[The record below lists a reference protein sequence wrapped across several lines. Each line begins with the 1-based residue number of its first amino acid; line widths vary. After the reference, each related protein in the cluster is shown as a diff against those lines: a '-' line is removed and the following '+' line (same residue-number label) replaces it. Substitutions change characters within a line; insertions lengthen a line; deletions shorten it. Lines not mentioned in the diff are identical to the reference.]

1 MENPS
6 DPKQLLKQ
14 NPRKGSDMASLLLGA
29 GLGYA
34 INMHLPLLADVTI
47 SCIFLILLS
56 RLRNRLKTPAQWW
69 GSIGLCSGSYLG
81 TASAMVMQ
89 MQRAGQEA
97 SAAYS
102 PSERLALVVILG
114 ITGVLAGRHI
124 GIDPH
129 AVEGRSISD
138 LLKSLSGTFTGVFGV
153 LVSIAFVF
161 NGLEEARALSSRL
174 TTTLTIIIL
183 GLVGPGWI
191 SHRLKTYQRNQ
202 PH

>member
-14 NPRKGSDMASLLLGA
+14 NPRKGADMAALLLGA

-34 INMHLPLLADVTI
+34 INLNLPLLADVTV

-69 GSIGLCSGSYLG
+69 GSIGLCSGSFLG
-81 TASAMVMQ
+81 TASSMVHE
-89 MQRAGQEA
+89 MQRADEA
-97 SAAYS
+97 ASAYS
-102 PSERLALVVILG
+102 PWERVALIVILG
-114 ITGVLAGRHI
+114 ITGVLAGRHV
-124 GIDPH
+124 GIDPN
-129 AVEGRSISD
+129 AVEGRSIGD
-138 LLKSLSGTFTGVFGV
+138 LLRSLSGTFTGVFGV
-153 LVSIAFVF
+153 LVAIAFVL
-161 NGLEEARALSSRL
+161 NGLEEARTLSSRL

>member
-1 MENPS
+1 MEKPS
-6 DPKQLLKQ
+6 DPQQLLKQ
-14 NPRKGSDMASLLLGA
+14 TPRRGADMVALILGA

-34 INMHLPLLADVTI
+34 INLNLPLLTDVTI

-69 GSIGLCSGSYLG
+69 GSIGLCSGSFLG
-81 TASAMVMQ
+81 TASSMVHE
-89 MQRAGQEA
+89 MQRASEA
-97 SAAYS
+97 AAAYS
-102 PSERLALVVILG
+102 LWERLALIVILG
-114 ITGVLAGRHI
+114 ITGVLAGRHV
-124 GIDPH
+124 GIDPD

-138 LLKSLSGTFTGVFGV
+138 LIRSLSGTFTGVFGV
-153 LVSIAFVF
+153 LVAIAFVF
-161 NGLEEARALSSRL
+161 NGLEEARTLSSRL

-191 SHRLKTYQRNQ
+191 SHRLKIYQRNH

>member
-81 TASAMVMQ
+81 TASAMVIQ
-89 MQRAGQEA
+89 LQQAGQEA
-97 SAAYS
+97 TVAYS

-124 GIDPH
+124 GIDPD
-129 AVEGRSISD
+129 AVEGRSIGD

-202 PH
+202 PN

>member
-1 MENPS
+1 MKTPI
-6 DPKQLLKQ
+6 DQKQLLKQ
-14 NPRKGSDMASLLLGA
+14 NPRKGADMASLLLGA

-34 INMHLPLLADVTI
+34 INLHLPLLADVTI

-56 RLRNRLKTPAQWW
+56 RLRNRLKTPSQWW
-69 GSIGLCSGSYLG
+69 GSIGLCSGSFLG
-81 TASAMVMQ
+81 TASSMVNE
-89 MQRAGQEA
+89 MQRGSEA
-97 SAAYS
+97 ASSYS
-102 PSERLALVVILG
+102 PWERLALIVILG
-114 ITGVLAGRHI
+114 ITGVLAGGRV
-124 GIDPH
+124 GIDPD
-129 AVEGRSISD
+129 AVEGRSIGD
-138 LLKSLSGTFTGVFGV
+138 LLRSLSGTFTGVFGV
-153 LVSIAFVF
+153 LVAIAFVF

>member
-6 DPKQLLKQ
+6 DPRQLLKQ
-14 NPRKGSDMASLLLGA
+14 NPRKGTDMAALLLGA
-29 GLGYA
+29 GIGYA
-34 INMHLPLLADVTI
+34 INLNLPLLTDVTI

-69 GSIGLCSGSYLG
+69 GSIGLCSGSFLG
-81 TASAMVMQ
+81 TASSMVNE
-89 MQRAGQEA
+89 MQRGSEA
-97 SAAYS
+97 ASSYS
-102 PSERLALVVILG
+102 PWERLALIVILG
-114 ITGVLAGRHI
+114 ITGVLAGRHV
-124 GIDPH
+124 GIDPD
-129 AVEGRSISD
+129 AVEGRSIGD
-138 LLKSLSGTFTGVFGV
+138 LIRSLSGTFTGVFGV
-153 LVSIAFVF
+153 LVAIAFVF
-161 NGLEEARALSSRL
+161 NGLEEARTLSSRL

>member
-1 MENPS
+1 MKTPI
-6 DPKQLLKQ
+6 DQKQLLKQ
-14 NPRKGSDMASLLLGA
+14 NPRKGADMASLLLGA

-34 INMHLPLLADVTI
+34 INLHLPLLADVTI

-56 RLRNRLKTPAQWW
+56 RLRNRLKTPSQWW
-69 GSIGLCSGSYLG
+69 GSIGLCSGSFLG
-81 TASAMVMQ
+81 TASSMVNE
-89 MQRAGQEA
+89 MQRGSEA
-97 SAAYS
+97 ASSYS
-102 PSERLALVVILG
+102 PWERLALIVILG
-114 ITGVLAGRHI
+114 ITGVLAGRHV
-124 GIDPH
+124 GIDPD
-129 AVEGRSISD
+129 AVEGRSIGD
-138 LLKSLSGTFTGVFGV
+138 LLRSLSGTFTGVFGV
-153 LVSIAFVF
+153 LVAIAFVF

>member
-1 MENPS
+1 MKIPI
-6 DPKQLLKQ
+6 DQKQLLKQ
-14 NPRKGSDMASLLLGA
+14 NPRKGADMASLLLGA

-34 INMHLPLLADVTI
+34 INLHLPLLADVTI

-56 RLRNRLKTPAQWW
+56 RLRNRLKTPSQWW
-69 GSIGLCSGSYLG
+69 GSIGLCSGSFLG
-81 TASAMVMQ
+81 TASTMVNE
-89 MQRAGQEA
+89 MQRGSEA
-97 SAAYS
+97 ASSYS
-102 PSERLALVVILG
+102 PWERLALIVIFG
-114 ITGVLAGRHI
+114 ITGVLAGSRV
-124 GIDPH
+124 GIDPD
-129 AVEGRSISD
+129 AVEGRSIGD
-138 LLKSLSGTFTGVFGV
+138 LLRSLSGTFTGVFGV
-153 LVSIAFVF
+153 LVAIAFVF

>member
-1 MENPS
+1 MKIPI
-6 DPKQLLKQ
+6 DQKQLLKQ
-14 NPRKGSDMASLLLGA
+14 NSRKGADMASLLLGA

-34 INMHLPLLADVTI
+34 INLHLPLLADVAI

-69 GSIGLCSGSYLG
+69 GSIGLCSGSFLG
-81 TASAMVMQ
+81 TASSMVNE
-89 MQRAGQEA
+89 MQRGNEA
-97 SAAYS
+97 ASTYS
-102 PSERLALVVILG
+102 PWERLALIVILG
-114 ITGVLAGRHI
+114 ITGVLAGSRV
-124 GIDPH
+124 GIDPD
-129 AVEGRSISD
+129 AVEGRSIGD
-138 LLKSLSGTFTGVFGV
+138 LLRSLSGTFTGVFGV
-153 LVSIAFVF
+153 LVAIAFVF

-202 PH
+202 QH

>member
-14 NPRKGSDMASLLLGA
+14 NPRKGADMAALLVGA
-29 GLGYA
+29 GIGYA
-34 INMHLPLLADVTI
+34 INLNLPLLSDVTI
-47 SCIFLILLS
+47 SCILLILLS

-69 GSIGLCSGSYLG
+69 GSIGLCSGSFLG
-81 TASAMVMQ
+81 TASSMVHE
-89 MQRAGQEA
+89 MQRAGEA
-97 SAAYS
+97 AAAYS
-102 PSERLALVVILG
+102 PWERLALIVILG
-114 ITGVLAGRHI
+114 ITGVLAGRHV
-124 GIDPH
+124 GIDPD
-129 AVEGRSISD
+129 AVEGRSIGD
-138 LLKSLSGTFTGVFGV
+138 LIRSLSGTFTGVFGV
-153 LVSIAFVF
+153 LVAIAFVF
-161 NGLEEARALSSRL
+161 NGLEEARTLSSRL

>member
-1 MENPS
+1 MKTPI
-6 DPKQLLKQ
+6 DQKQLLKQ
-14 NPRKGSDMASLLLGA
+14 NPRKGADMASLLLGA

-34 INMHLPLLADVTI
+34 INLHLPLLADVAI

-69 GSIGLCSGSYLG
+69 GSIGLCSGSFLG
-81 TASAMVMQ
+81 TASSMVNE
-89 MQRAGQEA
+89 MQRGSEA
-97 SAAYS
+97 ASSYS
-102 PSERLALVVILG
+102 PWERLALIVILG
-114 ITGVLAGRHI
+114 ITGVLAGRYV
-124 GIDPH
+124 GIDPD
-129 AVEGRSISD
+129 AVEGRSIGD
-138 LLKSLSGTFTGVFGV
+138 LLRSLSGTFTGVFGV
-153 LVSIAFVF
+153 LVAIAFVF
-161 NGLEEARALSSRL
+161 NGLEEARTLSSRL

>member
-1 MENPS
+1 MKIPI
-6 DPKQLLKQ
+6 DQKQLLKQ
-14 NPRKGSDMASLLLGA
+14 NPRKGADMASLLLGA

-34 INMHLPLLADVTI
+34 INLHLPLLADVAI

-69 GSIGLCSGSYLG
+69 GSIGLCSGSFLG
-81 TASAMVMQ
+81 TASSMVNE
-89 MQRAGQEA
+89 MQRGSEA
-97 SAAYS
+97 ASSYS
-102 PSERLALVVILG
+102 PWERLALIVILG
-114 ITGVLAGRHI
+114 ITGVLAGRHV
-124 GIDPH
+124 GIDPD
-129 AVEGRSISD
+129 AVEGRSIGD
-138 LLKSLSGTFTGVFGV
+138 LLRSLSGTFTGVFGV
-153 LVSIAFVF
+153 LVAIAFVF
-161 NGLEEARALSSRL
+161 NGLEEARTLSSRL

>member
-1 MENPS
+1 MKTPS

-14 NPRKGSDMASLLLGA
+14 NPRKGADMASLLLGA

-34 INMHLPLLADVTI
+34 INLHLPLLADVTI

-56 RLRNRLKTPAQWW
+56 RLRNRLKTPSQWW
-69 GSIGLCSGSYLG
+69 GSIGLCSGSFLG
-81 TASAMVMQ
+81 TASSMVNE
-89 MQRAGQEA
+89 MQRGNEA
-97 SAAYS
+97 ASTYS
-102 PSERLALVVILG
+102 PWERLALIVILG
-114 ITGVLAGRHI
+114 ITGVLAGRHV
-124 GIDPH
+124 GIDPD
-129 AVEGRSISD
+129 AVEGRSIGD
-138 LLKSLSGTFTGVFGV
+138 LLRSLSGTFTGVFGV
-153 LVSIAFVF
+153 LVAIAFVF
-161 NGLEEARALSSRL
+161 NGLEEARTLSSRL

>member
-1 MENPS
+1 MKIPI
-6 DPKQLLKQ
+6 DQKQLLKQ
-14 NPRKGSDMASLLLGA
+14 NPRKGADMASLLLGA

-34 INMHLPLLADVTI
+34 INLHLPLLTDVAI

-69 GSIGLCSGSYLG
+69 GSIGLCSGSFLG
-81 TASAMVMQ
+81 TASSMVNE
-89 MQRAGQEA
+89 MQRGSEA
-97 SAAYS
+97 ASSYS
-102 PSERLALVVILG
+102 PWERLALIVILG
-114 ITGVLAGRHI
+114 ITGVLAGRHV
-124 GIDPH
+124 GIDPD
-129 AVEGRSISD
+129 AVEGRSIGD
-138 LLKSLSGTFTGVFGV
+138 LLRSLSGTFTGVFGV
-153 LVSIAFVF
+153 LVAIAFVF

-202 PH
+202 QH

>member
-1 MENPS
+1 MEHPS
-6 DPKQLLKQ
+6 DPQQLLKQ
-14 NPRKGSDMASLLLGA
+14 NPRRGADMVALILGA
-29 GLGYA
+29 ILGYA
-34 INMHLPLLADVTI
+34 INLNLPLLTDVTI

-81 TASAMVMQ
+81 TASAMVIQ
-89 MQRAGQEA
+89 LQQAGQEA
-97 SAAYS
+97 TVAYS
-102 PSERLALVVILG
+102 PSERMALVVILG

-124 GIDPH
+124 GIDPD
-129 AVEGRSISD
+129 AVEGRSIGD

-174 TTTLTIIIL
+174 TTSLTIIIL

-202 PH
+202 QH

>member
-1 MENPS
+1 MKIPI
-6 DPKQLLKQ
+6 DQKQLLKQ
-14 NPRKGSDMASLLLGA
+14 NPRKGADMASLLLGA

-34 INMHLPLLADVTI
+34 INLHLPLLTDVAI

-69 GSIGLCSGSYLG
+69 GSIGLCSGSFLG
-81 TASAMVMQ
+81 TASTMVNE
-89 MQRAGQEA
+89 MQRGSEA
-97 SAAYS
+97 ASSYS
-102 PSERLALVVILG
+102 PWERLALIVILG
-114 ITGVLAGRHI
+114 ITGVLAGRHV
-124 GIDPH
+124 GIDPD
-129 AVEGRSISD
+129 AVEGRSIGD
-138 LLKSLSGTFTGVFGV
+138 LLRSLSGTFTGVFGV
-153 LVSIAFVF
+153 LVAIAFVF
-161 NGLEEARALSSRL
+161 NGLEEARTLSSRL